1 MDFTK
6 SPFIGSPFI
15 GSPFITPRP
24 SVWNPL
30 LLFSSGELGLIIDLK
45 AANIFEDS
53 AGTTPAPVNGPVGL
67 VKDMSGH
74 GFDLVQATTLSK
86 PTLRQDANGKY
97 YLEFDGNGDI
107 MTATFSEALGNCT
120 LVFAGAEQVSAMY
133 PINVG
138 TTFDL
143 HTGPCYGLILINR
156 ELTAEELGGGG
167 I

>member
-1 MDFTK
+1 MFTQ

-15 GSPFITPRP
+15 GSPFIIQRGKVTRMADI
-24 SVWNPL
+24 
-30 LLFSSGELGLIIDLK
+30 LFSNSELGILLDLSPTTV
-45 AANIFEDS
+45 FQDS
-53 AGTTPAPVNGPVGL
+53 AMTTPAESGDPVGA
-67 VKDMSGH
+67 VVDVSGN
-74 GFDLVQATTLSK
+74 GFHLTQATSLAK
-86 PTLRQDANGKY
+86 PTLQQDANGKY
-97 YLEFDGNGDI
+97 YLAFDGVDDI
-107 MTATFSEALGNCT
+107 MTATFPEALGNCT

-133 PINVG
+133 PISVG